1 MFIQNNKVRY
11 RYGVKFVKIDL
22 SGVKEEKKF
31 LDKSSRDFFVNFF
44 FYSWT
49 GPVWGL
55 MNWSLR
61 CTLSPSWSV
70 PCSQLYLSLP
80 LALILVALG

>member
-11 RYGVKFVKIDL
+11 RYGVKFVKIEL
-22 SGVKEEKKF
+22 SVVKEGKV
-31 LDKSSRDFFVNFF
+31 LDKNSRDLFVNVF

-49 GPVWGL
+49 VTVWEL
-55 MNWSLR
+55 MPWSLR

-70 PCSQLYLSLP
+70 PCSQLYLSL
-80 LALILVALG
+80 LWALILVALG